1 MQVHLFTF
9 FGWSRVVKR
18 FGQDLIMVI
27 MFLCLILLFGS
38 SFGLA
43 DIVYFGNVFLPT
55 KYLIKPNIGASVVDT
70 KRCCM
75 TG

>member
-1 MQVHLFTF
+1 M
-9 FGWSRVVKR
+9 

-43 DIVYFGNVFLPT
+43 DIVYFGNVFFT
-55 KYLIKPNIGASVVDT
+55 I
-70 KRCCM
+70 
-75 TG
+75 